1 MTPTPTGR
9 RRLPSPLLLGPLLLA
24 GLTALGSATV
34 LLGLAPPPAQAQ
46 SSLLDAVKRD
56 PSRAKQLCQQLRQ
69 LNQQGISYTSK
80 QATRQIASQENLSVM
95 DAEVLTTYVV
105 GLHCPDVR

>member
-1 MTPTPTGR
+1 MTPTPVRR
-9 RRLPSPLLLGPLLLA
+9 RRLPWPLLLV
-24 GLTALGSATV
+24 GLTALGTATV
-34 LLGLAPPPAQAQ
+34 LSGPTPPAAQAQ

-105 GLHCPDVR
+105 GLYCPDVR